1 MAKGGKRPGSGRP
14 AGVPNKATAEVREA
28 ARQYGKKA
36 VKELAK
42 LAGLVDEGAGKAES
56 DQARIAALNG
66 ILDRGYGKPSQHIG
80 GDAENPIEAVV
91 QIITGV
97 PRAKG

>member
-1 MAKGGKRPGSGRP
+1 MAQGGKREGAGRP

-42 LAGLVDEGAGKAES
+42 LAGLVDGHAAAES
-56 DQARIAALNG
+56 EQAKIAALNG
-66 ILDRGYGKPSQHIG
+66 ILDRGYGKPSQAIG
-80 GDAENPIEAVV
+80 GDPENPIEAVIHIV
-91 QIITGV
+91 TGV
-97 PRAKG
+97 PREKA